1 MKKLFKIII
10 SGIIAIVI
18 VYFARFIFFVSI
30 YHYDDDLKFNK
41 EYFWL
46 FKDSIKTEIDTV
58 FFGSSTRKKDAIY
71 YYIYNKYSER
81 FFYNIII
88 WEFKDLNPIEFK
100 KITINKN
107 IDLDNIKLRRGE
119 IQNSGN
125 NPEINVEYGPFFNN
139 KIIFNV
145 GKYSEID
152 SCFET
157 TKYKGFYGNVN
168 KISFSNEKGKH
179 LVLINYIDGRTP
191 ILFLIYKKNQRFF
204 VIIVKSN
211 KPLNE
216 PLNKDIIKI
225 FNLE

>member
-1 MKKLFKIII
+1 MNKIFKIII

-18 VYFARFIFFVSI
+18 VYFARFIFYVAV
-30 YHYDDDLKFNK
+30 YQYDIDMRFNK

-46 FKDSIKTEIDTV
+46 FKDSIKKDIDTV
-58 FFGSSTRKKDAIY
+58 FFGSFNRKKDIIY
-71 YYIYNKYSER
+71 KYIYNKYSEH
-81 FFYNIII
+81 FFYNITI
-88 WEFKDLNPIEFK
+88 WEFKDLNPIELN
-100 KITINKN
+100 KIPINKN

-119 IQNSGN
+119 TLDSGFS
-125 NPEINVEYGPFFNN
+125 PETTVEFGPFFNN

-145 GKYSEID
+145 DKYSEID

-157 TKYKGFYGNVN
+157 TKYKGFYGKIN

-191 ILFLIYKKNQRFF
+191 ILFLIYKHNQRFF